1 MNDAG
6 KVAFTPKGDYSSTVT
21 YEYLDTVVYDGNAY
35 AALKTTTGNQ
45 PEDDSEYW
53 ALLARGGTSI
63 PTATED
69 TQGAV
74 KASDDIGVDSDAHMV
89 LKTDFTEQTNL
100 TEIQSGETRKTF
112 FGKIAKAVSDLI
124 SHISASATADKVG
137 HVKLSSSSAVTDSTG
152 LALPATEKN
161 ATIDGTLA
169 NKLENHTHD
178 DRYYTEK
185 EINDK
190 LAQKSK
196 VTVSPQTLTG
206 NGSNWILVS
215 NSGKK
220 LIAAQ
225 TVRDDTRFGIK
236 AINKQSATG
245 LYTLIFDETV
255 EKDSKILVWLTWID

>member
-74 KASDDIGVDSDAHMV
+74 KASDDIGVDSNAKMV

-100 TEIQSGETRKTF
+100 TEIQSEETRKTF
-112 FGKIAKAVSDLI
+112 FGKIAKAVSTLI
-124 SHISASATADKVG
+124 SHISTGAATNKAG
-137 HVKLSSSSAVTDSTG
+137 HVKLSGSSAVTDSTG

-161 ATIDGTLA
+161 ASIDGTLA
-169 NKLENHTHD
+169 NKISE
-178 DRYYTEK
+178 YVIIEPV
-185 EINDK
+185 K
-190 LAQKSK
+190 LYSK
-196 VTVSPQTLTG
+196 TTMAAGTGATLYFAIPVKKGYKCVLGIGGTSS
-206 NGSNWILVS
+206 NGA
-215 NSGKK
+215 
-220 LIAAQ
+220 IAPI
-225 TVRDDTRFGIK
+225 RC
-236 AINKQSATG
+236 SATPSASG
-245 LYTLIFDETV
+245 TMELYYKNTADTTQEIDDLYCNMLFV
-255 EKDSKILVWLTWID
+255 KDI